1 MGKVGSVDWG
11 SREDAKTQRG
21 GGKSKVEGKRR
32 GRVGNREGAEGAKV
46 GGEVGGEERA
56 ERGSSGAW
64 MGWGWGWGWLW
75 VFGCFVFGGEGPGL
89 DDDGV
94 RGVDEAADGGVD
106 LVEGDGGDF
115 GGV

>member
-46 GGEVGGEERA
+46 GGEFGGV
-56 ERGSSGAW
+56 
-64 MGWGWGWGWLW
+64 GWGWGWLW
-75 VFGCFVFGGEGPGL
+75 VFGCFVFGGEGTGL
-89 DDDGV
+89 DDDAV